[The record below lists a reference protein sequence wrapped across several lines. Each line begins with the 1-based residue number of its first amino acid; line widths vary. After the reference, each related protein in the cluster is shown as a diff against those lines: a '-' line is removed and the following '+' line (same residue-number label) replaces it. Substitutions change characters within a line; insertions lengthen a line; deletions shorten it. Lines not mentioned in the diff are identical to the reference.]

1 MTALSPEESALVAH
15 IRAREGELEAFWR
28 ELVDQNSSTDNAEGV
43 NVVGR
48 RMEERLLRCGL
59 RTSVFV
65 TGKTGQHLLARTRS
79 TEGNR
84 LLLLGHLDTVYPPET
99 PPAAFKVDGADATIA
114 RGPGVTDMKGGLV
127 VMIAALE
134 ALVAE
139 GRLDGRALTVLLT
152 ADEEAGSATSH
163 DIVAH
168 EATDH
173 QLCLV
178 FETGTRLADGR
189 STIVTERRG
198 YARYTFE
205 ITGVEAHSG
214 NAKRDGVS
222 AALEAAHKIIALE
235 SLNDVDAGVAVNVG
249 VVHSGT
255 TANTVPGKARLEV
268 DCRFKTV
275 EQGEDIE
282 EKVDEM
288 CDDVVTSNLA
298 GTKRPSIRVIRGG
311 TAPPLAPTDASLR
324 MAQRIIEYGRA
335 LGQELVTESRGGAS
349 DGNIT
354 AAAGC
359 PTVDGLGTVGGAIH
373 SPDEWVVRRSLVD
386 RAALLAVTVSRF
398 YELS

>member
-298 GTKRPSIRVIRGG
+298 GTKRPSIHVIRGG

>member
-1 MTALSPEESALVAH
+1 MVAL
-15 IRAREGELEAFWR
+15 IRSRAADLETFWR
-28 ELVDQNSSTDNAEGV
+28 ELVDQNSSTDHPDGV
-43 NVVGR
+43 NAVGR

-65 TGKTGQHLLARTRS
+65 TGKTGQHLLARSRWTD
-79 TEGNR
+79 GNR

-99 PPAAFKVDGADATIA
+99 PPVLFRPDPNDPSIA

-127 VMIAALE
+127 VILAALE
-134 ALVAE
+134 ALADE

-168 EATDH
+168 EAADH
-173 QLCLV
+173 HLCLV
-178 FETGTRLADGR
+178 FETGSRAAEGAT
-189 STIVTERRG
+189 TIVTERRG

-205 ITGVEAHSG
+205 ITGTEAHSG
-214 NAKRDGVS
+214 NAKKEGVS

-235 SLNDVDAGVAVNVG
+235 AMNDVDAGVAVNVG
-249 VVHSGT
+249 VVQSGT

-275 EQGEDIE
+275 EQGEAIE
-282 EKVDEM
+282 DKVDEL
-288 CDDVVTSNLA
+288 CDEVVTSNLA

-311 TAPPLAPTDASLR
+311 TAPPLAPTEASLR
-324 MAQRIIEYGRA
+324 MAQRIIDYGAA
-335 LGQELVTESRGGAS
+335 LGQSLVTESRGGAS

-386 RAALLAVTVSRF
+386 RAALLAVTISRF